1 VARKNIKLEEE
12 VISEI
17 LVTDTDLESGAEA
30 SDVDYFEEDE
40 EEEEEQQQQQQ
51 ASAEVA
57 VTNTGQRNHQ
67 PNCAA
72 ICVLLVARE
81 RAHSAPDV
89 TWACAWCLV
98 SWNSTQK

>member
-1 VARKNIKLEEE
+1 MK
-12 VISEI
+12 
-17 LVTDTDLESGAEA
+17 
-30 SDVDYFEEDE
+30 DYFE

-57 VTNTGQRNHQ
+57 TTNNDQRNHQ
-67 PNCAA
+67 PMCSAVSV
-72 ICVLLVARE
+72 VLMAKE

-98 SWNSTQK
+98 SRNIAQK